1 MRIIRDMSPRARTI
15 AVAYDGSGTSRRALD
30 AAADLMGYGSILTV
44 VHVRSSDG
52 RQRQALD
59 LAREELLRRHVS
71 ARYLERCGDPAEEV
85 IEVARAAG
93 ADLLVVGRR
102 NGGGPTLGSVT
113 ADVVSR
119 APCDVL
125 VVG

>member
-1 MRIIRDMSPRARTI
+1 M
-15 AVAYDGSGTSRRALD
+15 VAYDGSRASGRALD
-30 AAADLMGYGSILTV
+30 AAADLMGYGSSLTV
-44 VHVRSSDG
+44 VHVQRAEEHDG
-52 RQRQALD
+52 RMVDA
-59 LAREELLRRHVS
+59 ARENLLRRRIT
-71 ARYLERCGDPAEEV
+71 ARYLEPCGDPAEEV
-85 IEVARAAG
+85 VDAARSVG

-102 NGGGPTLGSVT
+102 NGIGPTLGSVT